1 MARLR
6 STTPVGVPPRDTSP
20 DASIFRRWLST
31 AAGDVAL
38 ASDLATGANS
48 TTPIDHSGAPL
59 GCQLRMPLA
68 AQHIGRSIDI
78 TSGGSNGDYYIL
90 AVPVFVRAGENSAYR
105 LVVDVSPF
113 GSDPVT
119 LEIRN
124 TSWALVVNPTPGQ
137 RTDADFILAS
147 TGSSEFG
154 TRVSWTFDLPVGISY
169 VLVKRFCR
177 LVDDQATLYGWAL
190 DHQRSGS
197 GTSNGILVD
206 GTTVQGSPYGALA
219 SYAPANVL
227 EFYDEEV
234 VTDGPLSA
242 WVTSRLN
249 RKINAL
255 WEYVTGGNVPGNVAR
270 QISNTWNNNRA
281 TWSAEALLEFPIT
294 SIAVGA
300 SADIAS
306 PKSPASSSMP
316 TWIRYPDKHSTT
328 ASAFCGTVLQMP
340 SFRMVAS
347 PLTSDLKVEVLM
359 EAPNND
365 TLDGT
370 PGWRFDAIVSDGIL
384 AAATEV
390 QPVRLAA
397 SPVRW
402 WRATITNIPFNP
414 AATNQLDIRIR
425 HTTGGALSKLV
436 QITGVCV
443 YFDP

>member
-6 STTPVGVPPRDTSP
+6 STSPVGVPPRDTSP
-20 DASIFRRWLST
+20 DASIFRRWLAT

-68 AQHIGRSIDI
+68 AQHIGRSIANV
-78 TSGGSNGDYYIL
+78 SGSDGNYYIL
-90 AVPVFVRAGENSAYR
+90 AVPVFVRAGEAGRYR
-105 LVVDVSPF
+105 LTVDVTPF
-113 GSDPVT
+113 GADSVT
-119 LEIRN
+119 LEVRN
-124 TSWALVVNPTPGQ
+124 TSWALTVNPTPGQ
-137 RTDADFILAS
+137 TSDDS
-147 TGSSEFG
+147 TIALTSEG
-154 TRVSWTFDLPVGISY
+154 LVQVGISWTFDLAVGLQY
-169 VLVKRFCR
+169 VLVKRFMR
-177 LVDDQATLYGWAL
+177 GTDTGATLFRWAL
-190 DHQRSGS
+190 DHQRGS
-197 GTSNGILVD
+197 AGTSNGILVD
-206 GTTVQGSPYGALA
+206 GTAVQGSPYGALA

-249 RKINAL
+249 RKISAL
-255 WEYVTGGNVPGNVAR
+255 WEYVTGGTVPGNVAR
-270 QISNTWNNNRA
+270 QISNTWDGNRT

-328 ASAFCGTVLQMP
+328 ASAFCGTILQMP
-340 SFRMVAS
+340 GFRTS
-347 PLTSDLKVEVLM
+347 PSDLRVEVLM

-390 QPVRLAA
+390 QPVRIAA

-414 AATNQLDIRIR
+414 GAANQLDIRIR

>member
-6 STTPVGVPPRDTSP
+6 SASPVGVPPRDTSP
-20 DASIFRRWLST
+20 DTSIFRRWLAT

-59 GCQLRMPLA
+59 GCPLRMPLA
-68 AQHIGRSIDI
+68 AQHIGRSIANV
-78 TSGGSNGDYYIL
+78 SGSDGNYYIL
-90 AVPVFVRAGENSAYR
+90 AVPVFVRAGEAGRYR
-105 LVVDVSPF
+105 LTVDVTPF
-113 GSDPVT
+113 GADSVT
-119 LEIRN
+119 LEVRN
-124 TSWALVVNPTPGQ
+124 TSWALTVNPTPGQ
-137 RTDADFILAS
+137 LSDERFIGL
-147 TGSSEFG
+147 TSEG
-154 TRVSWTFDLPVGISY
+154 LVQVGISWTFDLAVGLQY
-169 VLVKRFCR
+169 LLVKRLMR
-177 LVDDQATLYGWAL
+177 SDDVGATLFGWAL
-190 DHQRSGS
+190 DHQRGS
-197 GTSNGILVD
+197 AGTSNGILVD
-206 GTTVQGSPYGALA
+206 GTAAQASPYGALA

-255 WEYVTGGNVPGNVAR
+255 WEYVTGGTVPGNVAR
-270 QISNTWNNNRA
+270 QISNTWNGNRT

-306 PKSPASSSMP
+306 PKTPSLTQLSG
-316 TWIRYPDKHSTT
+316 WIRYPDKHSTT
-328 ASAFCGTVLQMP
+328 ASPFCGTIVLLP
-340 SFRMVAS
+340 NFRTS
-347 PLTSDLKVEVLM
+347 TSDLRVEVLM
-359 EAPNND
+359 EAP
-365 TLDGT
+365 GT
-370 PGWRFDAIVSDGIL
+370 PGNDDLSDWRFDAVGS

-390 QPVRLAA
+390 APTQIGG
-397 SPVRW
+397 SRW
-402 WRATITNIPFNP
+402 WRAQITGVPFTA
-414 AATNQLDIRIR
+414 AATNQLDVRVR
-425 HTTGGALSKLV
+425 HVGPSGALSKLV

>member
-20 DASIFRRWLST
+20 DASIFRRWLAT

-68 AQHIGRSIDI
+68 AQHIGRSIVNV
-78 TSGGSNGDYYIL
+78 SGSDGNYYIL
-90 AVPVFVRAGENSAYR
+90 AVPVFVRAGEAGYYR
-105 LVVDVSPF
+105 LRVDVTPF
-113 GSDPVT
+113 RDDVLT
-119 LEIRN
+119 LEVRN
-124 TSWALVVNPTPGQ
+124 TSWSATVNPTPGEGES
-137 RTDADFILAS
+137 RL
-147 TGSSEFG
+147 
-154 TRVSWTFDLPVGISY
+154 VSWTFLLATTGIHY
-169 VLVKRFCR
+169 LLVKRFMR
-177 LVDDQATLYGWAL
+177 SADTGAALFRWEL
-190 DHQRSGS
+190 DHQRGS
-197 GTSNGILVD
+197 AGNSNGILVD
-206 GTTVQGSPYGALA
+206 GTTAQGSPYGALA

-234 VTDGPLSA
+234 AVDGPLSA

-255 WEYVTGGNVPGNVAR
+255 WEYVTGGTVPGNVAR

-306 PKSPASSSMP
+306 PKTPSLTQLSG
-316 TWIRYPDKHSTT
+316 WIRYPDKHATG
-328 ASAFCGTVLQMP
+328 ASVFSGTILQMP
-340 SFRMVAS
+340 GFRTS
-347 PLTSDLKVEVLM
+347 PSDLRVEVLM
-359 EAPNND
+359 EAPDND
-365 TLDGT
+365 SLAN
-370 PGWRFDAIVSDGIL
+370 WRFDAVGS

-390 QPVRLAA
+390 APTQIGG
-397 SPVRW
+397 SRW
-402 WRATITNIPFNP
+402 WRAQITGVPFTT
-414 AATNQLDIRIR
+414 AATNQLDVRVR
-425 HTTGGALSKLV
+425 HVGPSGGLSDLV
-436 QITGVCV
+436 QMTGVCV